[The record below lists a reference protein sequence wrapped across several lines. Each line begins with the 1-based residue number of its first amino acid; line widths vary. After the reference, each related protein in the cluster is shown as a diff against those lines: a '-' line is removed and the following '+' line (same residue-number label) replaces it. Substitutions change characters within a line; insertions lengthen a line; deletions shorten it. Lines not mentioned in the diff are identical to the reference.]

1 MSAIDILREKGL
13 KKSAQRISIINIL
26 LDKQIPLTESDIEV
40 EMGDMYDR
48 ITFYRTIQT
57 LLEKGV
63 IHRITIDSTTVKYAL
78 NTAQSHSHIHFY
90 CKMCHA
96 VTCFKEIPLQEYVLP
111 AGFEQEECE
120 VLIKGYAGSAN
131 DVRIAIFYSPCMLS
145 YFHIF
150 LIYFEFKSLYF
161 SSLCQHT

>member
-26 LDKQIPLTESDIEV
+26 LDKQIPLTESDIKA

-120 VLIKGYAGSAN
+120 
-131 DVRIAIFYSPCMLS
+131 C
-145 YFHIF
+145 
-150 LIYFEFKSLYF
+150 
-161 SSLCQHT
+161 

>member
-26 LDKQIPLTESDIEV
+26 LDKQIPLTESDIKA

-120 VLIKGYAGSAN
+120 MLIKGVCGK
-131 DVRIAIFYSPCMLS
+131 C
-145 YFHIF
+145 
-150 LIYFEFKSLYF
+150 K
-161 SSLCQHT
+161 

>member
-26 LDKQIPLTESDIEV
+26 LDKQIPLTESDIKA

-78 NTAQSHSHIHFY
+78 NTA
-90 CKMCHA
+90 
-96 VTCFKEIPLQEYVLP
+96 
-111 AGFEQEECE
+111 
-120 VLIKGYAGSAN
+120 
-131 DVRIAIFYSPCMLS
+131 
-145 YFHIF
+145 
-150 LIYFEFKSLYF
+150 
-161 SSLCQHT
+161 